1 MTVLLIALM
10 GLGGLAAVL
19 YPLRRHYEKDESW
32 EFRLQL
38 QELVATKETLYSTLK
53 ELDFDRV
60 SGKLSEED
68 FRQLE
73 ARYRAR
79 AIEVLKAIDALKEE
93 APEDDEELAITIER
107 EILALRTKLEAPPPP
122 SQPEA
127 NPEPSCPGCGCPI
140 RTADNFCPHCG
151 ADLTPPSK

>member
-1 MTVLLIALM
+1 MTVLVIALM

-19 YPLRRHYEKDESW
+19 YPLRRHYERDESG
-32 EFRLQL
+32 EARLQL
-38 QELVATKETLYSTLK
+38 RELVAKKETLYSTLK

-60 SGKLSEED
+60 AGKLSEED

-79 AIEVLKAIDALKEE
+79 AIEVLKAIDTLKGE
-93 APEDDEELAITIER
+93 APEDDEELAIAMER
-107 EILALRTKLEAPPPP
+107 EILALRAKIEAPPPP

-127 NPEPSCPGCGCPI
+127 PPEPSCSGCGFPI
-140 RTADNFCPHCG
+140 RDTDNFCPHCG
-151 ADLTPPSK
+151 ADLTLPSE